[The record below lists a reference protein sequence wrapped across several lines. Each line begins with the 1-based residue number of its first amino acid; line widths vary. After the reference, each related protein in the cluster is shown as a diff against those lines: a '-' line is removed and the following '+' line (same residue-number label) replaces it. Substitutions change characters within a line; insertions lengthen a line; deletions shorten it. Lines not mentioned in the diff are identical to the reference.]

1 MPYQHTWEQ
10 HGLLREFSGHVTSTE
25 IEQAV
30 LESHAAQVFDEYRYV
45 INDFRAARSIE
56 LDKEVMDEVA
66 AMDGAAYLSNPRV
79 RVAVVEGPQAV
90 MNAVAA
96 YSASHL
102 SPYPLQVFQD
112 MEAARRWAYAPLAPP
127 AHDTG
132 LHGGD
137 HR

>member
-10 HGLLREFSGHVTSTE
+10 HGLLREFSGHVTSAE
-25 IEQAV
+25 IAQAV

-45 INDFRAARSIE
+45 INDFRAALSID

-66 AMDGAAYLSNPRV
+66 AMDGAAYLSNPHV

-90 MNAVAA
+90 MKVIAA
-96 YSASHL
+96 YSASQL

-112 MEAARRWAYAPLAPP
+112 IEAARRWAHAPLAPP
-127 AHDTG
+127 AHGTG
-132 LHGGD
+132 LHEAD